1 MLWSRRCD
9 LNLYQEIAMNK
20 PFKILAII
28 LAAIA
33 LVIGLGIAYLSFVF
47 DPNQFKSQ
55 LIELVKNKKHRDL
68 SIDGNIQLNF
78 FPKLG
83 VSLEKIKLS
92 EFESSTQFAALER
105 AQVSL
110 ALLPLLQKQ
119 IVIDKVSLHGM
130 QLRYQRDAE
139 GKSNIDD
146 LIKQEPTT
154 KEAESANVSNK
165 QMRFDIEGID
175 IAQSSFEID
184 DQKSELKG
192 RIQNLSLNTGKIGDK
207 NKTPVKLSAQFQ
219 FDKPKAEAKVEI
231 NTQLRFDIEQKS
243 LDLQDLKTQITGKL
257 GSNPMD
263 LQIDTAALY
272 LSPSESKSDQIKLSA
287 KLGGTQELNAQ
298 ILLNKLLMQ
307 DKTLNIAELNV
318 QAQSKQAGASRQV
331 DLKSSVKMALDT
343 QILQLPQLAIQIK
356 LNDPKLAQAEIVVPI
371 TGQLS
376 ANLKDKSLDTKLDAK
391 FDETKLQ
398 TSVQVQNYSN
408 PAISFK
414 VDIDKLNLDRYI
426 KNSAEPAKADNS
438 KEDNLNLAA
447 LKSLKLDGLIR
458 IGALQVKNLKI
469 NQVHLPLKADQG
481 KITMNSIAA
490 QLYEGSLAGN
500 IGFNVDG
507 NRFQM
512 QQNLSNVQINPIL
525 VDFMQKDI
533 VEGRGNLN
541 LNINTQGKRVSQFK
555 DNLNGTIRTQLQDGA
570 VKGINLAKSLRDFK
584 AKILNKTDQQQA
596 ANKNEK
602 TDFSA
607 MSASIN
613 FVDGIGN
620 SDDLDMKSP
629 FLRVGGKGQ
638 VNLRNSSL
646 DYTARATIVN
656 TSTGQDG
663 ADLSQLKDLTIP
675 VRISGPF
682 DQLGYQL
689 QFAQIGSEAL
699 KNAFKAKTAPVVEE
713 KKKELKEKVNEQL
726 KDKLKGLFGQ

>member
-1 MLWSRRCD
+1 
-9 LNLYQEIAMNK
+9 MNK
-20 PFKILAII
+20 PLKIIAILLASLALI
-28 LAAIA
+28 L
-33 LVIGLGIAYLSFVF
+33 GLGIAYLSFVF

-55 LIELVKNKKHRDL
+55 LIDLVKNKKHRSL
-68 SIDGNIQLNF
+68 RIDGNIQLNF

-92 EFESSTQFAALER
+92 EFESTTQFAALDR

-146 LIKQEPTT
+146 LIKQDPEA
-154 KEAESANVSNK
+154 KEAESANPSGK

-184 DQKSELKG
+184 DQKGELKG
-192 RIQNLSLNTGKIGDK
+192 RIHDLNLSTGKINDK
-207 NKTPVKLSAQFQ
+207 NKTPIKFSAQFQ
-219 FDKPKAEAKVEI
+219 FDKPKAEATINI
-231 NTQLRFDIEQKS
+231 NTQLRFDIEQKI
-243 LDLQDLKTQITGKL
+243 LDVQDLKTQIAGKL
-257 GSNPMD
+257 GANPFD
-263 LQIDTAALY
+263 VQIETAALH
-272 LSPSESKSDQIKLSA
+272 LSQAESKSEQIKLTA
-287 KLGGTQELNAQ
+287 KLNGAQELNAQ
-298 ILLNKLLMQ
+298 VVLNKLLMQ
-307 DKTLNIAELNV
+307 EKNLSIGEFGL
-318 QAQSKQAGASRQV
+318 QAQSKQAGASKQI
-331 DLKSSVKMALDT
+331 DLKSSLKMALDT
-343 QILQLPQLAIQIK
+343 QIVQLPQLSMQIK
-356 LNDPKLAQAEIVVPI
+356 LNDPKLAQANIVVPI

-376 ANLKDKSLDTKLDAK
+376 ANLKDKSFNTKLDAK
-391 FDETKLQ
+391 FDETSLH
-398 TSVQVQNYSN
+398 TTVQVQNFSN
-408 PAISFK
+408 PAINFN
-414 VDIDKLNLDRYI
+414 VDIDKLNLDRYL
-426 KNSAEPAKADNS
+426 KSTTESAKTDTS
-438 KEDNLNLAA
+438 KKDDLNLTT
-447 LKSLKLDGLIR
+447 LKSLNLDGLIR

-469 NQVHLPLKADQG
+469 NQVALPLKANHG
-481 KITMNSIAA
+481 KITMNGIAA
-490 QLYEGSLAGN
+490 QLYQGSVAGSM
-500 IGFNVDG
+500 GFDVDG
-507 NRFQM
+507 NHFQM

-541 LNINTQGKRVSQFK
+541 LNIKTHGKRVSQFK
-555 DNLNGTIRTQLQDGA
+555 DNLNGSIRTQLSDGA

-596 ANKNEK
+596 ANQLEK

-613 FVDGIGN
+613 FVDGIGS

-629 FLRVGGKGQ
+629 FLRVGGKGL

-663 ADLSQLKDLTIP
+663 TDLAQLKDLTIP

-682 DQLGYQL
+682 DKLGYQL
-689 QFAQIGSEAL
+689 QFAQISSEAL
-699 KNAFKAKTAPVVEE
+699 KSAFKAKAAPVLEE

>member
-1 MLWSRRCD
+1 
-9 LNLYQEIAMNK
+9 MNK

-28 LAAIA
+28 FAAIV

-92 EFESSTQFAALER
+92 EFESSTQFAALDR

-219 FDKPKAEAKVEI
+219 FDKPKAEAKVEM

-243 LDLQDLKTQITGKL
+243 LDLQDLKTQIAGKL
-257 GSNPMD
+257 GSNPID

-307 DKTLNIAELNV
+307 DKTLNIAELSV
-318 QAQSKQAGASRQV
+318 QAASKQAGASKQV

-343 QILQLPQLAIQIK
+343 QILQLPQLAIKIK

-398 TSVQVQNYSN
+398 TSVQLQNFSN

-438 KEDNLNLAA
+438 KEEDLNLAA

-458 IGALQVKNLKI
+458 IGAFQVKNLKI

-481 KITMNSIAA
+481 KIAMNVIAA
-490 QLYEGSLAGN
+490 QLYQGSLAGN
-500 IGFNVDG
+500 IGFDVDG
-507 NRFQM
+507 NRFRM
-512 QQNLSNVQINPIL
+512 QQNLSNIQINPIL
-525 VDFMQKDI
+525 VDFMQKDM
-533 VEGRGNLN
+533 VEGRGTLN
-541 LNINTQGKRVSQFK
+541 LNINTQGERVSQFK
-555 DNLNGTIRTQLQDGA
+555 DNLNGTIRTQLSDGA

-613 FVDGIGN
+613 FVDGIGS

-656 TSTGQDG
+656 TSAGQDG

-682 DQLGYQL
+682 DKLGYQL

-699 KNAFKAKTAPVVEE
+699 KNAFKAKTAPVIEE

-726 KDKLKGLFGQ
+726 KDKLKGLFGN

>member
-1 MLWSRRCD
+1 
-9 LNLYQEIAMNK
+9 MNK

-28 LAAIA
+28 CAAIA
-33 LVIGLGIAYLSFVF
+33 LIIGLGIAYLSFVF

-68 SIDGNIQLNF
+68 AIDGNIQLNF

-92 EFESSTQFAALER
+92 EFESTVQFAALDR

-119 IVIDKVSLHGM
+119 IVIDKVSLHGL

-146 LIKQEPTT
+146 LIKQESTT
-154 KEAESANVSNK
+154 EATEVSGASDK
-165 QMRFDIEGID
+165 PMRFDIEGID
-175 IAQSSFEID
+175 IANSSFQID
-184 DQKSELKG
+184 DQKGDFKG
-192 RIQNLSLNTGKIGDK
+192 RIQDLNLSSGKISDK
-207 NKTPVKLSAQFQ
+207 NKTPIKFSAQFQ
-219 FDKPKAEAKVEI
+219 FDKPKADAKVEI
-231 NTQLRFDIEQKS
+231 NTQLRFDLEQKS
-243 LDLQDLKTQITGKL
+243 LDLQDLKTQIAGKL
-257 GSNPMD
+257 GANPFD
-263 LQIDTAALY
+263 VQLDTAALH
-272 LSPSESKSDQIKLSA
+272 LSSTESSSDQIKLTA
-287 KLGGTQELNAQ
+287 KLSGTQDVNAQ
-298 ILLNKLLMQ
+298 VVLNKLQMRDHRL
-307 DKTLNIAELNV
+307 DVAELSLK
-318 QAQSKQAGASRQV
+318 AQSTQAGSSKQV
-331 DLKSSVKMALDT
+331 DFKSSLKMALDT
-343 QILQLPQLAIQIK
+343 QILQLPQLAMQIK

-371 TGQLS
+371 TGLLN

-398 TSVQVQNYSN
+398 TSVQVNNFSN

-414 VDIDKLNLDRYI
+414 VDVDKINLDRYI
-426 KNSAEPAKADNS
+426 KTSTEVAKTDNS
-438 KEDNLNLAA
+438 KEEDLNLVA
-447 LKSLKLDGLIR
+447 LKSLNLDGLIR

-469 NQVHLPLKADQG
+469 NQVALPLKANQG
-481 KITMNSIAA
+481 KISMNGIAA
-490 QLYEGSLAGN
+490 QLYQGSVAGN
-500 IGFNVDG
+500 MGFDVDG
-507 NRFQM
+507 NHFHM

-541 LNINTQGKRVSQFK
+541 LNINTHGKRVSQFK
-555 DNLNGTIRTQLQDGA
+555 DNLNGTIRTQLSDGA

-607 MSASIN
+607 FSVSIN
-613 FVDGIGN
+613 FVDGIGS

-638 VNLRNSSL
+638 VNLRTSSL
-646 DYTARATIVN
+646 DYTARTTIVN

-682 DQLGYQL
+682 DKLGYQL

-699 KNAFKAKTAPVVEE
+699 KNAFKAKTAPVIEE
-713 KKKELKEKVNEQL
+713 KKKELKEKVNEEL
-726 KDKLKGLFGQ
+726 KGKLKGLFGQ

>member
-1 MLWSRRCD
+1 
-9 LNLYQEIAMNK
+9 MNK
-20 PFKILAII
+20 PLKIIAILLASLALI
-28 LAAIA
+28 L
-33 LVIGLGIAYLSFVF
+33 GLGIAYLSFVF

-55 LIELVKNKKHRDL
+55 LIDLVKNKKHRSL
-68 SIDGNIQLNF
+68 RIDGNIQLNF

-92 EFESSTQFAALER
+92 EFESTTQFAALDR

-146 LIKQEPTT
+146 LIKQDPEA
-154 KEAESANVSNK
+154 KEAESANPSEK

-184 DQKSELKG
+184 DQKGELKG
-192 RIQNLSLNTGKIGDK
+192 RIHDLNLSTGKISDK
-207 NKTPVKLSAQFQ
+207 NKTPVKFSAQFQ
-219 FDKPKAEAKVEI
+219 FDKPKAEATI
-231 NTQLRFDIEQKS
+231 NIDTQLRFDIEQKI
-243 LDLQDLKTQITGKL
+243 LDVQDLKTQIAGKL
-257 GSNPMD
+257 GANPFD
-263 LQIDTAALY
+263 VQIDTSALH
-272 LSPSESKSDQIKLSA
+272 LSPTDSNSEQIKLTA
-287 KLGGTQELNAQ
+287 KLSGAQELNAQ
-298 ILLNKLLMQ
+298 VVLNKLLMQ
-307 DKTLNIAELNV
+307 EKNLSIAKINL
-318 QAQSKQAGASRQV
+318 QAQSKQAGASKQI
-331 DLKSSVKMALDT
+331 DLKSSLKMALDT
-343 QILQLPQLAIQIK
+343 QILQLPQLTMQIK
-356 LNDPKLAQAEIVVPI
+356 LNDPKLAQADIVVPV

-376 ANLKDKSLDTKLDAK
+376 ANLKDKSLNTKLDAK
-391 FDETKLQ
+391 FDETSLH
-398 TSVQVQNYSN
+398 TTLQVQNFSN
-408 PAISFK
+408 PAISFN

-426 KNSAEPAKADNS
+426 KSTTASAKTDTS
-438 KEDNLNLAA
+438 KEDDLNLTA
-447 LKSLKLDGLIR
+447 LKSLNLDGLIR

-469 NQVHLPLKADQG
+469 NQVALPLKANQG
-481 KITMNSIAA
+481 KITMNGIAA
-490 QLYEGSLAGN
+490 QLYQGSVAGSM
-500 IGFNVDG
+500 GFDVDG
-507 NRFQM
+507 NHFQM

-533 VEGRGNLN
+533 VEGRGSLN
-541 LNINTQGKRVSQFK
+541 LNIKTHGKRVSQFK
-555 DNLNGTIRTQLQDGA
+555 DNLNGSIRTQLSDGA

-596 ANKNEK
+596 ANQLEK

-613 FVDGIGN
+613 FVDGVGN

-629 FLRVGGKGQ
+629 FLRVGGKGL
-638 VNLRNSSL
+638 VNLRSSSL

-663 ADLSQLKDLTIP
+663 ADLAQLKDLTIP

-682 DQLGYQL
+682 DKLGYQL
-689 QFAQIGSEAL
+689 QFAQISSEAL
-699 KNAFKAKTAPVVEE
+699 KSAFKAKAAPVLEE

>member
-1 MLWSRRCD
+1 
-9 LNLYQEIAMNK
+9 MNK

-33 LVIGLGIAYLSFVF
+33 LIIGLGITYLSFVF

-92 EFESSTQFAALER
+92 EFESSTQFAALDR

-165 QMRFDIEGID
+165 QMRFDIEGIE

-184 DQKSELKG
+184 DQKNELKG

-219 FDKPKAEAKVEI
+219 FDKPKADAKVEI
-231 NTQLRFDIEQKS
+231 NTQLRFDIERKS
-243 LDLQDLKTQITGKL
+243 LDLQDLKTQIAGKL
-257 GSNPMD
+257 GSNPID
-263 LQIDTAALY
+263 LQIDTAALF

-307 DKTLNIAELNV
+307 DKTLNTAELSV
-318 QAQSKQAGASRQV
+318 QAQSKQAGASKQV

-356 LNDPKLAQAEIVVPI
+356 LNDPKLAQNEIVVPI

-398 TSVQVQNYSN
+398 TSVQVQNFSN

-438 KEDNLNLAA
+438 KEEDLNLAA

-481 KITMNSIAA
+481 KIAMNSIAA
-490 QLYEGSLAGN
+490 QLYQGSLAGN
-500 IGFNVDG
+500 IGFDVDG

-533 VEGRGNLN
+533 VEGRGTLN

-555 DNLNGTIRTQLQDGA
+555 DNLNGTIRTQLSDGA

-613 FVDGIGN
+613 FVDGIG
-620 SDDLDMKSP
+620 SSGDLDMKSP

-656 TSTGQDG
+656 TSAGQDG

-682 DQLGYQL
+682 DKLGYQL

-699 KNAFKAKTAPVVEE
+699 KNAFKAKTAPVIEE

>member
-1 MLWSRRCD
+1 
-9 LNLYQEIAMNK
+9 MNK

-28 LAAIA
+28 CAAIA
-33 LVIGLGIAYLSFVF
+33 LIIGLGIAYLSFVF

-68 SIDGNIQLNF
+68 AIDGNIQLNF

-92 EFESSTQFAALER
+92 EFESTAQFAALDR

-119 IVIDKVSLHGM
+119 IVIDKVSLHGL

-146 LIKQEPTT
+146 LIKQESTT
-154 KEAESANVSNK
+154 KETEVSGASDK
-165 QMRFDIEGID
+165 PMRFDIEGID
-175 IAQSSFEID
+175 IANSSFQID
-184 DQKSELKG
+184 DQKGDFKG
-192 RIQNLSLNTGKIGDK
+192 RIQDLNLSTGKISDK
-207 NKTPVKLSAQFQ
+207 NKTPIKFSAQFQ
-219 FDKPKAEAKVEI
+219 FDKPKADAKVEI
-231 NTQLRFDIEQKS
+231 NTQLRFDLEQKS
-243 LDLQDLKTQITGKL
+243 LDLQDLKTQIAGKL
-257 GSNPMD
+257 GASPFD
-263 LQIDTAALY
+263 VQLDTAALH
-272 LSPSESKSDQIKLSA
+272 LSSTESSSDQIKLTA
-287 KLGGTQELNAQ
+287 KLSGTQDVNAQ
-298 ILLNKLLMQ
+298 VVLNKLQMRDQRL
-307 DKTLNIAELNV
+307 DVAELSLKV
-318 QAQSKQAGASRQV
+318 QSTQAGSSKQV
-331 DLKSSVKMALDT
+331 DFKSSLKMALDT
-343 QILQLPQLAIQIK
+343 QILQLPQLAMQIK

-371 TGQLS
+371 TGLLN

-398 TSVQVQNYSN
+398 TSVQVNNFSN

-414 VDIDKLNLDRYI
+414 VDVDKINLDRYI
-426 KNSAEPAKADNS
+426 KNSTEVAKTDNS
-438 KEDNLNLAA
+438 KEEDLNLVA
-447 LKSLKLDGLIR
+447 LKSLNLDGLIR

-469 NQVHLPLKADQG
+469 NQVALPLKANQG
-481 KITMNSIAA
+481 KISMNGIAA
-490 QLYEGSLAGN
+490 QLYQGSVAGN
-500 IGFNVDG
+500 MGFDVDG
-507 NRFQM
+507 NHFHM

-541 LNINTQGKRVSQFK
+541 LNINTHGKRVSQFK
-555 DNLNGTIRTQLQDGA
+555 DNLNGTIRTQLSDGA

-607 MSASIN
+607 FSVSIN

-638 VNLRNSSL
+638 VNLRTSSL
-646 DYTARATIVN
+646 DYTARTTIVN

-682 DQLGYQL
+682 DKLGYQL

-699 KNAFKAKTAPVVEE
+699 KNAFKAKTAPIIEE
-713 KKKELKEKVNEQL
+713 KKKELKEKVNEEL
-726 KDKLKGLFGQ
+726 KGKLKGLFGQ

>member
-1 MLWSRRCD
+1 
-9 LNLYQEIAMNK
+9 MNK

-28 LAAIA
+28 TATIA
-33 LVIGLGIAYLSFVF
+33 LIIGLGIAYLSFVF

-92 EFESSTQFAALER
+92 EFESTAQFAALDR

-146 LIKQEPTT
+146 LIKQDSTA
-154 KEAESANVSNK
+154 KEAEASNSSDK
-165 QMRFDIEGID
+165 QMRFDIEGVD

-184 DQKSELKG
+184 DQKNALKG
-192 RIQNLSLNTGKIGDK
+192 RIQNLNLNTGKIGDK
-207 NKTPVKLSAQFQ
+207 NKTPVKFSAQFQ
-219 FDKPKAEAKVEI
+219 FDKPKAEAQIEI

-243 LDLQDLKTQITGKL
+243 LDLQDLKTQIAGKL
-257 GSNPMD
+257 ATDPFD
-263 LQIDTAALY
+263 LQIDTAALF
-272 LSPSESKSDQIKLSA
+272 LSAVESKSEQIKLSA
-287 KLGGTQELNAQ
+287 KLGGAQELNAQ
-298 ILLNKLLMQ
+298 VVLNKFLMQ
-307 DKTLNIAELNV
+307 DKNLSIAELNL
-318 QAQSKQAGASRQV
+318 QAHSKQAGASKQLE
-331 DLKSSVKMALDT
+331 LKSNVKMALDM
-343 QILQLPQLAIQIK
+343 QIVQLPQLAIHIK
-356 LNDPKLAQAEIVVPI
+356 LNDPKLAQAEIVLPI
-371 TGQLS
+371 HGQLS
-376 ANLKDKSLDTKLDAK
+376 ANLKDKSLNSTLDAK
-391 FDETKLQ
+391 FDETKLH
-398 TSVQVQNYSN
+398 TTVQVQDFSN

-414 VDIDKLNLDRYI
+414 VDIDKLNLDRYV
-426 KNSAEPAKADNS
+426 KNSAEPTKADNS
-438 KEDNLNLAA
+438 KEEDLNLAA

-469 NQVHLPLKADQG
+469 NQVQLPLKADQG
-481 KITMNSIAA
+481 KITMNGIAA
-490 QLYEGSLAGN
+490 QLYQGSLAGN
-500 IGFNVDG
+500 IGFDVDG
-507 NRFQM
+507 NQFQM

-541 LNINTQGKRVSQFK
+541 LNINTHGKRVSQFK
-555 DNLNGTIRTQLQDGA
+555 DNLNGTIRTQLSDGA

-607 MSASIN
+607 LSASIN

-620 SDDLDMKSP
+620 SDDLEMKSP

-638 VNLRNSSL
+638 VNLRTSSL

-663 ADLSQLKDLTIP
+663 TDLSQLKDLTIP

-682 DQLGYQL
+682 DKLGYQL

-699 KNAFKAKTAPVVEE
+699 KNAFKAKTAPVIEE

-726 KDKLKGLFGQ
+726 KGKLKGLFGQ

>member
-1 MLWSRRCD
+1 
-9 LNLYQEIAMNK
+9 MNK

-28 LAAIA
+28 IATIA
-33 LVIGLGIAYLSFVF
+33 LIIGLGIAYLSFVF

-92 EFESSTQFAALER
+92 EFESTAQFAALDR

-110 ALLPLLQKQ
+110 ALLPLLKKQ

-146 LIKQEPTT
+146 LIKQDSTT
-154 KEAESANVSNK
+154 KEAEASNTSDK
-165 QMRFDIEGID
+165 QMRFDIEGVD

-184 DQKSELKG
+184 DQKSALKG
-192 RIQNLSLNTGKIGDK
+192 RIQNLNLNTGKIGDK
-207 NKTPVKLSAQFQ
+207 NKTPVKFSAQFQ
-219 FDKPKAEAKVEI
+219 FDKPKAEAKIEI

-243 LDLQDLKTQITGKL
+243 LDLQDLKTQIAGKL
-257 GSNPMD
+257 ATDSFD
-263 LQIDTAALY
+263 LQIDTAALF
-272 LSPSESKSDQIKLSA
+272 LSAVESKSEQIKLSA
-287 KLGGTQELNAQ
+287 KLVGVQELNAQ
-298 ILLNKLLMQ
+298 VVLNKFLMQ
-307 DKTLNIAELNV
+307 DKNLSIAELNL
-318 QAQSKQAGASRQV
+318 QAQSKQAGASKQFT
-331 DLKSSVKMALDT
+331 LKSNVKMALDT
-343 QILQLPQLAIQIK
+343 QIVQLPQLAIQIK
-356 LNDPKLAQAEIVVPI
+356 LNDPKLAQAEIVLPI
-371 TGQLS
+371 HGQLS
-376 ANLKDKSLDTKLDAK
+376 ANLKDKSLNSTLDAK
-391 FDETKLQ
+391 FDETKLH
-398 TSVQVQNYSN
+398 TTVQVQDFSN

-426 KNSAEPAKADNS
+426 KNSAEPTKADNS
-438 KEDNLNLAA
+438 KEEDLNLAA

-469 NQVHLPLKADQG
+469 NQVQLPLKADQG
-481 KITMNSIAA
+481 KITMNGIAA
-490 QLYEGSLAGN
+490 QLYQGSLAGN
-500 IGFNVDG
+500 IGFDVDG
-507 NRFQM
+507 NHFQM

-541 LNINTQGKRVSQFK
+541 LNIHTHGKRVSQFK
-555 DNLNGTIRTQLQDGA
+555 DNLNGSVRTQLSDGA

-607 MSASIN
+607 LSASIN

-620 SDDLDMKSP
+620 SDDLEMKSP

-638 VNLRNSSL
+638 VNLRTSSL

-663 ADLSQLKDLTIP
+663 TDLSQLKDLTIP

-682 DQLGYQL
+682 DKLGYQL

-699 KNAFKAKTAPVVEE
+699 KNAFKAKTAPVIEE

-726 KDKLKGLFGQ
+726 KGKLKGLFGQ

>member
-1 MLWSRRCD
+1 
-9 LNLYQEIAMNK
+9 MNK
-20 PFKILAII
+20 PFKILAIFI
-28 LAAIA
+28 ATIA
-33 LVIGLGIAYLSFVF
+33 LIIGLGIAYLSFVF

-92 EFESSTQFAALER
+92 EFESTAQFAALDR

-110 ALLPLLQKQ
+110 ALLPLLHKQ

-146 LIKQEPTT
+146 LIKQDSAT
-154 KEAESANVSNK
+154 KEAEASNTSDK
-165 QMRFDIEGID
+165 QMRFDVEGID

-184 DQKSELKG
+184 DQKNALKG
-192 RIQNLSLNTGKIGDK
+192 RIQNLNLNTGKIGDK
-207 NKTPVKLSAQFQ
+207 NKTPVKFSAQFQ
-219 FDKPKAEAKVEI
+219 FDKPKAEAKIEI

-243 LDLQDLKTQITGKL
+243 LDLQDLKTQIAGKL
-257 GSNPMD
+257 ATDPFD
-263 LQIDTAALY
+263 LQIDTAALF
-272 LSPSESKSDQIKLSA
+272 LSAVESKSEQIKLSA
-287 KLGGTQELNAQ
+287 KLGGAQELNAQ
-298 ILLNKLLMQ
+298 VVLNKFLMQ
-307 DKTLNIAELNV
+307 DKNLSIAELNL
-318 QAQSKQAGASRQV
+318 QAHSKQAGASKQLE
-331 DLKSSVKMALDT
+331 LKSNVKMALDT
-343 QILQLPQLAIQIK
+343 QVVQLPQLAIQIK
-356 LNDPKLAQAEIVVPI
+356 LNDPKLAQAEIVLPI
-371 TGQLS
+371 HGQLS
-376 ANLKDKSLDTKLDAK
+376 ANLKDKSLNSTLDAK
-391 FDETKLQ
+391 FDETKLH
-398 TSVQVQNYSN
+398 TTVQVQDFSN

-426 KNSAEPAKADNS
+426 KNSTEPTKADNS
-438 KEDNLNLAA
+438 KEEYLNLAA
-447 LKSLKLDGLIR
+447 LKSMKLDGLIR

-469 NQVHLPLKADQG
+469 NQVQLPLRADQG
-481 KITMNSIAA
+481 KITMNGIAA
-490 QLYEGSLAGN
+490 QLYQGSLAGN
-500 IGFNVDG
+500 IGFDVDG
-507 NRFQM
+507 NHFQM

-541 LNINTQGKRVSQFK
+541 LNINTHGKRVSQFK
-555 DNLNGTIRTQLQDGA
+555 DNLNGTIRTQLSDGA

-607 MSASIN
+607 LSASIN

-620 SDDLDMKSP
+620 SDDLEMKSP

-638 VNLRNSSL
+638 VNLRTSSL

-663 ADLSQLKDLTIP
+663 TDLSQLKDLTIP

-682 DQLGYQL
+682 DKLGYQL

-699 KNAFKAKTAPVVEE
+699 KNAFKAKTAPVIEE

-726 KDKLKGLFGQ
+726 KGKLKGLFGQ

>member
-1 MLWSRRCD
+1 
-9 LNLYQEIAMNK
+9 MNK
-20 PFKILAII
+20 PFKILAIV

-33 LVIGLGIAYLSFVF
+33 LIIGLGIAYLSFVL

-92 EFESSTQFAALER
+92 EFESSTQFAALDR

-154 KEAESANVSNK
+154 KEAESANVPNK

-257 GSNPMD
+257 GSNPVD
-263 LQIDTAALY
+263 LQIDAAALY

-307 DKTLNIAELNV
+307 DKTINIAELSV
-318 QAQSKQAGASRQV
+318 QAQSKQAGASKQV

-371 TGQLS
+371 TGQIS

-398 TSVQVQNYSN
+398 TAVQVQNFSN
-408 PAISFK
+408 PAINFK

-426 KNSAEPAKADNS
+426 KNSSEPAKADNS
-438 KEDNLNLAA
+438 KEEDLNLAA

-481 KITMNSIAA
+481 KIVMNSIAA
-490 QLYEGSLAGN
+490 QLYQGSLAGN
-500 IGFNVDG
+500 IGFDVDG

-533 VEGRGNLN
+533 VEGRGTLK
-541 LNINTQGKRVSQFK
+541 LNIDTQGKRVSQFK
-555 DNLNGTIRTQLQDGA
+555 DNLNGTIRTQLSDGA

-613 FVDGIGN
+613 FVDGVGN

-656 TSTGQDG
+656 TSAGQDG

-682 DQLGYQL
+682 DKLGYQL

-699 KNAFKAKTAPVVEE
+699 KNAFKAKTAPVIEE

>member
-1 MLWSRRCD
+1 
-9 LNLYQEIAMNK
+9 MNK